1 MWTCPYA
8 GEDMTAP
15 MNPSNPNM
23 DMIDA
28 GMPSPDMST
37 ADMTDMNTS
46 AMPTG
51 TSRAERLARQRDAFM
66 YWARTATTDDPP
78 AELPDPPAGV

>member
-28 GMPSPDMST
+28 DMPSPDMST
-37 ADMTDMNTS
+37 ADMNPS

-51 TSRAERLARQRDAFM
+51 ISRAERLARQRDAFM

>member
-23 DMIDA
+23 DMN
-28 GMPSPDMST
+28 PPVVT
-37 ADMTDMNTS
+37 
-46 AMPTG
+46 TG
-51 TSRAERLARQRDAFM
+51 LSRAERLARQRDAFM

>member
-1 MWTCPYA
+1 
-8 GEDMTAP
+8 MTTP

-23 DMIDA
+23 DMIDS
-28 GMPSPDMST
+28 GMPNPDMG
-37 ADMTDMNTS
+37 DMNPPVVT
-46 AMPTG
+46 TG
-51 TSRAERLARQRDAFM
+51 PSRAERLARQRDAFM